1 VSTSRV
7 PSRAYSRIAAK
18 QWGLSYHRKISG
30 RNSVRVTKP
39 CVAFSILK
47 DSSGDALRLPFII
60 KESHVGEIF
69 RYSAISSFAPRG
81 SVEKYSVSVIRH
93 TIS

>member
-18 QWGLSYHRKISG
+18 QWVLLYHKKISG
-30 RNSVRVTKP
+30 RNSDRLTSP
-39 CVAFSILK
+39 CVACSILS
-47 DSSGDALRLPFII
+47 DSSGEAFRLPFII
-60 KESHVGEIF
+60 KDNHVGDMR
-69 RYSAISSFAPRG
+69 RYSAISDLAPLG